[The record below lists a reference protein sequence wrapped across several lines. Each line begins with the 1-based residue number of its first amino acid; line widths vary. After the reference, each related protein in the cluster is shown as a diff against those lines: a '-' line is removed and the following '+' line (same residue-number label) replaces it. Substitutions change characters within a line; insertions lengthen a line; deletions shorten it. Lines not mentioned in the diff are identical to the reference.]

1 LHNHFEKGELSMRQN
16 RTNLFLGIL
25 LILIGAWLVVTRQ
38 VPAVQEWLDDN
49 FEWPMWTIGAGL
61 IVFIIGLISGTP
73 GMSVPAAIIAGI
85 GGILYYQNATNDFAS
100 WSYMW
105 TLIPGF
111 VGVGTILAGLLG
123 ENTRHN
129 LARGLNLLVISAL
142 LFLVFATFFGGLS
155 ILGDYGAAVLLIL
168 LGLYVLVRGFVRG
181 GNRGQ
186 DETR

>member
-1 LHNHFEKGELSMRQN
+1 MKQN
-16 RTNLFLGIL
+16 RTNLFLGVL

-38 VPAVQEWLDDN
+38 VPAVQDWMENN
-49 FEWPMWTIGAGL
+49 FTWPMWTIGAGL
-61 IVFIIGLISGTP
+61 LVLLIGLITGAP

-85 GGILYYQNATNDFAS
+85 GGILYYQNTTADFGS

-129 LARGLNLLVISAL
+129 LSRGLNLIVISGV
-142 LFLVFATFFGGLS
+142 LFLVFATFFGGIS
-155 ILGDYGAAVLLIL
+155 ILGDYGIAVILIL
-168 LGLYVLVRGFVRG
+168 LGVYILIRGFTRSG
-181 GNRGQ
+181 YRGQ